1 MKNPLPLLLALAST
15 ALANDTALHDG
26 RFGPE
31 PLDATNGAESAVRM
45 EREHLEISFGAQF
58 TEVHCTFTFRNTRP
72 DGAIEHLVGFPD
84 IGAACDE
91 MKRREPTHADT
102 LNERVNTSRLT
113 NVRTFVNGRKA
124 GTELR
129 FGDVKPGGDTD
140 GTTVWSFDDQ
150 SGVRAWHVVRV
161 TFTAQKEVTVER
173 RYRVQNGT
181 SALGVAFFD
190 YTTAT
195 GGVWQGSIGR
205 LQADITLRDGLTVG
219 GLVWPGAKMA
229 GGQLIG
235 DEEKFATHPARDAW
249 QVLDETH
256 VRLVWNDFEPRAQKD
271 RRGFSLSRPFHG
283 W

>member
-31 PLDATNGAESAVRM
+31 PLNASDGKESAVRM
-45 EREHLEISFGAQF
+45 EHEHLEIGFGARY
-58 TEVHCTFTFRNTRP
+58 TDVHCTFIFRNTEAA
-72 DGAIEHLVGFPD
+72 GVVEVLVGFPD

-91 MKRREPTHADT
+91 MKRREPKYADVIA
-102 LNERVNTSRLT
+102 ERVNTSRLQ
-113 NVRTFVNGRKA
+113 NVRTFVNGKA
-124 GTELR
+124 AKTKLR
-129 FGDVKPGGDTD
+129 LGEVKAGGDTD
-140 GTTVWSFDDQ
+140 GTTVWSFDEK

-161 TFTAQKEVTVER
+161 KFPAGKEVTVER
-173 RYRVQNGT
+173 HYRVENGA

-205 LQADITLRDGLTVG
+205 LQADVTLRDGLKVG
-219 GLVWPGAKMA
+219 GLVWPGAKLA
-229 GGQLIG
+229 GGRVAG
-235 DEEKFATHPARDAW
+235 DAEKFATHPARRAW
-249 QVLDETH
+249 KELDDTH
-256 VRLVWNDFEPRAQKD
+256 LRLVWSDFEPRTQKD

>member
-58 TEVHCTFTFRNTRP
+58 TEVHCTFTFRNTRR
-72 DGAIEHLVGFPD
+72 DGA
-84 IGAACDE
+84 
-91 MKRREPTHADT
+91 
-102 LNERVNTSRLT
+102 
-113 NVRTFVNGRKA
+113 
-124 GTELR
+124 
-129 FGDVKPGGDTD
+129 
-140 GTTVWSFDDQ
+140 
-150 SGVRAWHVVRV
+150 
-161 TFTAQKEVTVER
+161 
-173 RYRVQNGT
+173 
-181 SALGVAFFD
+181 
-190 YTTAT
+190 
-195 GGVWQGSIGR
+195 IGR
-205 LQADITLRDGLTVG
+205 LQADITLRDGLKVG

-229 GGQLIG
+229 GGRLVG

-256 VRLVWNDFEPRAQKD
+256 VRLVWNDFEPRTQKD